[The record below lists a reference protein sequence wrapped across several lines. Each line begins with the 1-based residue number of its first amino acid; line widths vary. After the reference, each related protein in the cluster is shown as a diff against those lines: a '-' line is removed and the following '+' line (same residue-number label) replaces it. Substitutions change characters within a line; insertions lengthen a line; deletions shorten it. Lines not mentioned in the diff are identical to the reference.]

1 MTKKKLLLIAGGV
14 IVIGGGIY
22 YNLTLDTTKS
32 TVVDAAE
39 VKTARVT
46 ETVSASGRIQPQSKV
61 NITSQVNGEII
72 SLLAKEG
79 EYVRA
84 GQTLIVL
91 DTVQLKSDFEQ
102 ARYSLDESNAR
113 LEGARATLEQRRDD
127 FNRKQKLHEKGLTS
141 EQDFLDS
148 KYAFINSESA
158 LNAAVAQAKQAQFRK
173 EKQLDNLDK
182 ATIVAPMSG
191 TLTLVD
197 VEVGEI
203 APAQTSFT
211 QGKTLMTISNLDV
224 FEVEVEVDE
233 TEINK
238 IAINQMTEIE
248 IDAFPDTTFPG
259 RVVEIGNTAI
269 LLGGGTQDQS
279 TNFKVKVIF
288 EDVGVKIR
296 PGMSATVD
304 ITTASRDN
312 VTIVPFSAIVMRKL
326 NLDSLIAAR
335 VAEASGSTLVSEV
348 QAAEP
353 ADSMITDSA
362 TTVTDDDSDDEEEE
376 YKGVFVIRDGK
387 ALFVEVTTGIA
398 DSRNVEVVT
407 GLEPG
412 DSVVSGPY
420 RVLRTIKDNDVV
432 KIEEDKKS
440 GEKR

>member
-1 MTKKKLLLIAGGV
+1 MTKKKMFLIAV
-14 IVIGGGIY
+14 IVAVIGGGSWYI
-22 YNLTLDTTKS
+22 LALDTAKS
-32 TVVDAAE
+32 TLVDAAE
-39 VKTARVT
+39 VKTARVI

-91 DTVQLKSDFEQ
+91 DTVQLKSEFEQ
-102 ARYSLDESNAR
+102 ARYALDESNAR

-127 FNRKQKLHEKGLTS
+127 YNRKQQLHEKGLTS

-173 EKQLDNLDK
+173 EKQQDNLDK
-182 ATIVAPMSG
+182 ATILAPMSG

-279 TNFKVKVIF
+279 TNFRVKVIF

-335 VAEASGSTLVSEV
+335 VTEKSGSTLVSEV

-353 ADSMITDSA
+353 GDSIS
-362 TTVTDDDSDDEEEE
+362 SDTESYDNSDAEEVEH
-376 YKGVFVIRDGK
+376 KGVFVIRDGK
-387 ALFVEVTTGIA
+387 ALFVVVTTGIA
-398 DSRNVEVVT
+398 DSRNVEVT
-407 GLEPG
+407 SGLEPG

-420 RVLRTIKDNDVV
+420 RVLRTIKDNEAV
-432 KIEEDKKS
+432 KIEEKKIP
-440 GEKR
+440 GESK

>member
-1 MTKKKLLLIAGGV
+1 MTKKKMLLIAGIV
-14 IVIGGGIY
+14 AVIGGGTWY
-22 YNLTLDTTKS
+22 MLNKDNTKF

-39 VKTARVT
+39 VKTAKVI
-46 ETVSASGRIQPQSKV
+46 EIVSASGRIQPQSKV

-127 FNRKQKLHEKGLTS
+127 FNRKQKLYDQGLTS

-173 EKQLDNLDK
+173 EKQQDNLDK

-197 VEVGEI
+197 CEEGEI
-203 APAQTSFT
+203 APAQTAFT

-238 IAINQMTEIE
+238 IATNQMAEIE
-248 IDAFPDTTFPG
+248 IDAFPDTSFAG

-304 ITTASRDN
+304 ITTDSREN
-312 VTIVPFSAIVMRKL
+312 VTVVPFSAVVMRKL

-335 VAEASGSTLVSEV
+335 VPEKSGSTLVSEV

-353 ADSMITDSA
+353 IDSA
-362 TTVTDDDSDDEEEE
+362 STSDTKSYDDSDTEEEE
-376 YKGVFVIRDGK
+376 HKGIFVIRDGK
-387 ALFVEVTTGIA
+387 AMFVVVTTGIA
-398 DSRNVEVVT
+398 DSRNVEVT
-407 GLEPG
+407 SGLEPG
-412 DSVVSGPY
+412 DSVISGPY
-420 RVLRTIKDNDVV
+420 KVLRTIKDNDAV
-432 KIEEDKKS
+432 KIEEKKKS
-440 GEKR
+440 GEKH